1 MARARNI
8 KPGFFKNEDL
18 AELSPDVRLLFIGLW
33 TLADREGRMEDR
45 PRRIKAELFPF
56 DSFDVDPMLALLQSK
71 NFIVRYEA
79 AGAKYIQVTNFVKHQ
94 DPHYKEKASEIP
106 PPKGHEDIIKATAL
120 TRSKRAQVLERD
132 GHECQSC
139 GATEHLCVDHIIP
152 VSRGG
157 SSDFDNLQVLCYSC
171 NTAKGNKLSG
181 EEKGF
186 HKSANNPASLKTRFN
201 VGSKSAKQKR
211 RSPSDSGFLTP
222 DSLIPDSLIVC
233 VGDTH
238 AHTQAKQKFREALK
252 TRPELDPETVYQGFL
267 AHYPPEKRTMP
278 KWVKWVASEK
288 ATQAP
293 VSVADPDSRASVEA
307 VGISIGIGKWDEIEP
322 WATYKARVKGVTA

>member
-8 KPGFFKNEDL
+8 KPSIMDNEEL
-18 AELSPDVRLLFIGLW
+18 AELDPLTRLLFIYLW
-33 TLADREGRMEDR
+33 MLADREGRLEDR
-45 PRRIKAELFPF
+45 PKRIAAQALSYDRQADVNAMLNSLNAGGFILRYKANGL
-56 DSFDVDPMLALLQSK
+56 DLIQ
-71 NFIVRYEA
+71 IVAFE
-79 AGAKYIQVTNFVKHQ
+79 KHQ
-94 DPHYKEKASEIP
+94 NPHIRESASELP
-106 PPKGHEDIIKATAL
+106 PPKPGTTKARPRQCLGDDKAPPKPGRAAL
-120 TRSKRAQVLERD
+120 
-132 GHECQSC
+132 
-139 GATEHLCVDHIIP
+139 IP
-152 VSRGG
+152 
-157 SSDFDNLQVLCYSC
+157 DP
-171 NTAKGNKLSG
+171 
-181 EEKGF
+181 GF
-186 HKSANNPASLKTRFN
+186 
-201 VGSKSAKQKR
+201 
-211 RSPSDSGFLTP
+211 
-222 DSLIPDSLIVC
+222 LIPDSLIVC